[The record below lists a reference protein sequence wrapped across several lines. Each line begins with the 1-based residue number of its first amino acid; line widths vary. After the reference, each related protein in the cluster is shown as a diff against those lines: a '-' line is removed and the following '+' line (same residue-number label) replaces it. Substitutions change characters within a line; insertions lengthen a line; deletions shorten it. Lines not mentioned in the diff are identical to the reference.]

1 MADLSLGSDVRA
13 GIDRAAIL
21 LLTLGEREAAMV
33 LKNLPAKLVQKLG
46 AAMAQISDVS
56 RDEASEV
63 IANFINDAESQT
75 SVGVANTEF
84 VRNALVEALGESA
97 AANLIDQILLGRA
110 SKGLDS
116 LKYMEP
122 KAVADL
128 IRVEHPQ
135 IIAIILSQL
144 EAAQAA
150 RILACLPPEMHTD
163 LLMRVATVEGIQ
175 PDALEELDAVMER
188 QLGNATR
195 LQAAGF
201 AGPKIVADIVNF
213 LEPRIESTVMRELKE
228 VDPELG
234 AKIQDLVFVFDNL
247 IEVDDRSMQELL
259 RQVSS
264 DKLLLAIKGADDRLR
279 DKIFSNM
286 SQRAAEML
294 RDDLEAALPVKLS
307 EVEGAQRE
315 ILEIARRLSDEGTI
329 TLGARGG
336 ETYV

>member
-63 IANFINDAESQT
+63 ISNFITDAESQT

-228 VDPELG
+228 ADPELG

-307 EVEGAQRE
+307 EVENAQRE

>member
-63 IANFINDAESQT
+63 ISNFITDAESQT

-128 IRVEHPQ
+128 IRIEHPQ

-228 VDPELG
+228 ADPELG

-307 EVEGAQRE
+307 EVENAQRE

>member
-63 IANFINDAESQT
+63 ISNFITDAESQT

-128 IRVEHPQ
+128 IRIEHPQ

-150 RILACLPPEMHTD
+150 RILACLPAEMHTD

-286 SQRAAEML
+286 SQRAAEMM

-307 EVEGAQRE
+307 EVENAQRE

>member
-63 IANFINDAESQT
+63 ISNFISDAESQT

-84 VRNALVEALGESA
+84 VRNALVEALGETA

-213 LEPRIESTVMRELKE
+213 LEPRIESTVMREIKE
-228 VDPELG
+228 ADPELG
-234 AKIQDLVFVFDNL
+234 SKIQDLVFVFDNL

-315 ILEIARRLSDEGTI
+315 ILDIARRLSDEGTI

>member
-63 IANFINDAESQT
+63 ISNFISDAESQT

-84 VRNALVEALGESA
+84 VRNALIEALGETA

-228 VDPELG
+228 ADPELG

-307 EVEGAQRE
+307 EVENAQRE
-315 ILEIARRLSDEGTI
+315 VLEIARRLSDEGTI

>member
-63 IANFINDAESQT
+63 ISNFISDAESQT

-84 VRNALVEALGESA
+84 VRNALIEALGETA

-213 LEPRIESTVMRELKE
+213 LEPRIENTVMRELKE
-228 VDPELG
+228 ADPDLG

-307 EVEGAQRE
+307 EVENAQRE

>member
-1 MADLSLGSDVRA
+1 MADMSLGGEVRP

-21 LLTLGEREAAMV
+21 LLTLGEQEAAKV
-33 LKNLPAKLVQKLG
+33 LRNLPSKLVQKLG

-56 RDEASEV
+56 RDEASD
-63 IANFINDAESQT
+63 IMASFISDAESQT

-84 VRNALVEALGESA
+84 VRNTLVEALGETA
-97 AANLIDQILLGRA
+97 AAGLIDQILLGRA

-144 EAAQAA
+144 EPAQAA
-150 RILACLPPEMHTD
+150 RILAFMPPETHTD
-163 LLMRVATVEGIQ
+163 LMMRVATVEGIQ

-195 LQAAGF
+195 MQAAGF
-201 AGPKIVADIVNF
+201 AGPKIVAEIINF

-228 VDPELG
+228 ADPELG

-247 IEVDDRSMQELL
+247 IDVDDRSMQELL

-307 EVEGAQRE
+307 EVENAQRE
-315 ILEIARRLSDEGTI
+315 ILETARRLSDEGTI

>member
-1 MADLSLGSDVRA
+1 MADMSLSSEVRP

-21 LLTLGEREAAMV
+21 LLTLGEQEAAKV
-33 LKNLPAKLVQKLG
+33 LRNLPAKLVQKLG

-56 RDEASEV
+56 RDEASD
-63 IANFINDAESQT
+63 IMASFINDAESQT

-84 VRNALVEALGESA
+84 VRNTLVEALGETA
-97 AANLIDQILLGRA
+97 AASLIDQILLGRA

-150 RILACLPPEMHTD
+150 RILAFLPPETHTD
-163 LLMRVATVEGIQ
+163 LMMRVATVEGIQ

-195 LQAAGF
+195 MQAAGF
-201 AGPKIVADIVNF
+201 AGPKIVADIINF
-213 LEPRIESTVMRELKE
+213 LEPRIESTVMREIKE
-228 VDPELG
+228 TDPELG
-234 AKIQDLVFVFDNL
+234 ATIQDLVFVFDNL

-259 RQVSS
+259 RQVPS
-264 DKLLLAIKGADDRLR
+264 DKLLLAIKGAEDQLR

-286 SQRAAEML
+286 SQRAADML

-307 EVEGAQRE
+307 EVENAQRE
-315 ILEIARRLSDEGTI
+315 ILEVARRLADEGTI
-329 TLGARGG
+329 TLGAKGG

>member
-1 MADLSLGSDVRA
+1 MADISLGSDVRA

-63 IANFINDAESQT
+63 ISNFITDAESQT

-228 VDPELG
+228 ADPELG

-307 EVEGAQRE
+307 EVENAQRE

>member
-21 LLTLGEREAAMV
+21 LLTLGEREAALV

-63 IANFINDAESQT
+63 ISSFITDAESQT

-84 VRNALVEALGESA
+84 VRNALVEALGETA

-228 VDPELG
+228 ADPELG

-307 EVEGAQRE
+307 EVENAQRE